1 MSKERVCCNCRH
13 NIREKDKKYK
23 VIICR
28 CEVKNIYLSY
38 ATVMEGWCKHWAKE
52 KQEVKK

>member
-1 MSKERVCCNCRH
+1 MGKKRVCCNCRH
-13 NIREKDKKYK
+13 NIREKAETYK
-23 VIICR
+23 IIICR

-38 ATVMEGWCKHWAKE
+38 GTAMEGWCKHWAKK